1 MDAVLVYTLI
11 DSGLWE
17 GHHEGRRC
25 WRDTYSESY
34 ITKYTSMRRS
44 YHVCL
49 DWKTRAFPKRCIE
62 WTFGVLRGQIGYSR
76 VSRKT
81 GWYMLGYLEKE
92 MPTPTARGRSI

>member
-34 ITKYTSMRRS
+34 ITEYTSM
-44 YHVCL
+44 
-49 DWKTRAFPKRCIE
+49 
-62 WTFGVLRGQIGYSR
+62 LRIKLVRLFEG
-76 VSRKT
+76 
-81 GWYMLGYLEKE
+81 GWRGLSPWHKALYRGTSLIRNS
-92 MPTPTARGRSI
+92 TPP